1 MPAVFTPTDV
11 DTDPFD
17 LIDTG
22 DVFCPSC
29 GEAFSPLFDEC
40 ADCNSKLQRASGEFS
55 ADDPLLGVVLDG
67 RYRIVAPL
75 SSGAMGV
82 IYEGVQL
89 SVKRPIAIKVVRAE
103 LLRDET
109 FTERFLR
116 EAKLST
122 QLSHPNIVDVF
133 DYGETE
139 DGCFYIVMELLRGE
153 SLDVMLAQ
161 RGSLDVRSACDIA
174 LQICDALAAAHS
186 HGVVHRDLK
195 PANIIVLPELGHWVK
210 VLDFGLAKSLADPA
224 SEVTEAGTI
233 LGTPLYMS
241 PELIR
246 EGIVDPRGDLYAL
259 GCILFELLAG
269 EPPFPGATSALV
281 IVRQLDDLPP
291 ALPANVPLGVAHLVA
306 SLLAKNPDERPPSA
320 LVVREALEVCIAA
333 ELGWLS
339 SCSS

>member
-17 LIDTG
+17 LIDG
-22 DVFCPSC
+22 SDVYCPSC

-40 ADCNSKLQRASGEFS
+40 ADCNSKLQRAYPE
-55 ADDPLLGVVLDG
+55 ADDPLLGAVLDG

-75 SSGAMGV
+75 SSGAMGI

-89 SVKRPIAIKVVRAE
+89 SVKRPVAIKVIRTE
-103 LLRDET
+103 LLRDDAM
-109 FTERFLR
+109 TERFLR

-122 QLSHPNIVDVF
+122 QLSHPNIVEVF

-139 DGCFYIVMELLRGE
+139 DGCLYLVMELLRGE
-153 SLDVMLAQ
+153 PLDAMLA
-161 RGSLDVRSACDIA
+161 RVGSFPVHHTCEIG
-174 LQICDALAAAHS
+174 LQLCDALIAAHS
-186 HGVVHRDLK
+186 RGVVHRDLK
-195 PANIIVLPELGHWVK
+195 PGNIIVMPELGNWLK
-210 VLDFGLAKSLADPA
+210 VLDFGLAKSVADPA
-224 SEVTEAGTI
+224 SEVTAAGTI
-233 LGTPLYMS
+233 LGTPLYMA

-246 EGIVDPRGDLYAL
+246 DGIVDPRGDLYAL

-269 EPPFPGATSALV
+269 SPPFPGETSALV

-291 ALPANVPLGVAHLVA
+291 ALPANVPLGLAHVIA
-306 SLLAKNPDERPPSA
+306 SLLAKSPDERPPSA
-320 LVVREALEVCIAA
+320 VLVREALEVCLAA

-339 SCSS
+339 SCTS